1 MFDIVVQSG
10 KFNAMA
16 SKLGDFL
23 KEGETRLWVFLSV
36 DRMTGEILDQQLEW
50 VTD

>member
-10 KFNAMA
+10 KFSAVA
-16 SKLGDFL
+16 SKLNDFI
-23 KEGETRLWVFLSV
+23 KDGETRLWVFV
-36 DRMTGEILDQQLEW
+36 AIDRLTGEILDQQVEW